1 MRKTLYT
8 GQLKPALDRVLA
20 VIALIVLSPLL
31 LCVAVLIRV
40 KLGSPVLFR
49 QYRPGKNA
57 KLFRICKFRS
67 MTDERDETGRLLPAA
82 KRLNRF
88 GRLLRAS
95 SLDELPNLWSIARG
109 EMSFVGPRPLL
120 PEHLP
125 LYTERQARRHEV
137 RPGITGWAQINGRNV
152 IEWEQKLE
160 FDLEYVN
167 QMSFRMDLLILMRTV
182 DIVLRR
188 KGMKADADCSILP
201 FTATVRA
208 VENTQAA

>member
-1 MRKTLYT
+1 MRNTLYT
-8 GQLKPALDRVLA
+8 ERLKPALDRVLA
-20 VIALIVLSPLL
+20 VTTLFVLSPLL
-31 LCVAVLIRV
+31 ICIAVLVRA

-49 QYRPGKNA
+49 QYRPGKNE
-57 KLFRICKFRS
+57 KLFRICKFRT
-67 MTDERDETGRLLPAA
+67 MTDERDEAGRLLPAA
-82 KRLNRF
+82 KRLTRF

-137 RPGITGWAQINGRNV
+137 RPGVTCWAQINGRNA

-167 QMSFRMDLLILMRTV
+167 QMSFRMDFHILLRTV
-182 DIVLRR
+182 GIVLRR
-188 KGMKADADCSILP
+188 QGVKADADCSILP
-201 FTATVRA
+201 FTGTVLTA
-208 VENTQAA
+208 DNTQAA